1 MSEFF
6 KIVENHLGLINRI
19 QSLDMIENKMAF
31 LHVFLTNSGMEGYGL
46 ELGAFKTHRGA
57 L

>member
-1 MSEFF
+1 MLEIF

-31 LHVFLTNSGMEGYGL
+31 LHAFLTNSGMEGYGL
-46 ELGAFKTHRGA
+46 ELGAFKTH
-57 L
+57 